1 MNTCASHLY
10 LEFKKCRHKHS
21 GKEDSVAET
30 SCPNPKVWERHGSGG
45 KTNTRNNPH
54 KLRE

>member
-45 KTNTRNNPH
+45 KT
-54 KLRE
+54 